1 MKIAIIGSKG
11 IPCSYGGVERHT
23 DELATRLVKAGHQVL
38 VYCRSWYTQRKRYQ
52 GIKLIYRPSLHTKHL
67 DAISHTFFSLW
78 DALWQQ
84 KVDILHIQGVGPA
97 LLAGLAKILRPKTK
111 IVVTFHC
118 LDRFHQKWGRFSRSM
133 LYLGEIMAIKIP
145 QATIVVS
152 RELQEYCFQK
162 WHDLAFYVPNGIRRT
177 GTRNLTVL
185 KKYHLNG
192 QKYILTVCRLIPHK
206 GVHYLIEAF
215 NRLEKNDFK
224 LVIVGD
230 GSYTDNYVRYLKDLA
245 ASNPQ
250 IIFTGFLNYQAL
262 AALYS
267 HAYLYVQASEA
278 EGLSLSLLEAQSF
291 ACPALVSDIAANK
304 EAVGQYGFTFQSGNS
319 ADLAKKLAYLLS
331 HQDLVSQTGL
341 KAKMTVRQT
350 YDWDR
355 IARQTEKLYEIVM
368 RKPKI

>member
-11 IPCSYGGVERHT
+11 IPCSYGGIERYT

-52 GIKLIYRPSLHTKHL
+52 GVKLIYRPSLPTKHL
-67 DAISHTFFSLW
+67 DTISHTFFSLW
-78 DALWQQ
+78 DALWRQ

-97 LLAGLAKILRPKTK
+97 LLAGLAKVLRPKTK

-118 LDRFHQKWGRFSRSM
+118 LDRLHQKWGWFSRLM
-133 LYLGEIMAIKIP
+133 LYLGEVMAVKIP
-145 QATIVVS
+145 QVTIVVS
-152 RELQEYCFQK
+152 RELQEYCFKK
-162 WHDLAFYVPNGIRRT
+162 WHDLTFYVPNGIRYSQ
-177 GTRNLTVL
+177 TRNLAVL
-185 KKYHLNG
+185 KKYQLNQG
-192 QKYILTVCRLIPHK
+192 KYVLTVCRLIPHK

-245 ASNPQ
+245 ADNPR
-250 IIFTGFLNYQAL
+250 IIFTGFLDYQVL
-262 AALYS
+262 ASLYS
-267 HAYLYVQASEA
+267 RAYLYVQASET

-291 ACPALVSDIAANK
+291 GCPALISDIPANK
-304 EAVGQYGFTFQSGNS
+304 EAVGQYGFTFKSGQI

-331 HQDLVSQTGL
+331 HKQLIKEIGL
-341 KAKMTVRQT
+341 KAKTLVRQT
-350 YDWDR
+350 YDWNR

-368 RKPKI
+368 RKK